1 MSPRSTTPRK
11 KIFEKTP
18 EKAGKLKMNRPT
30 SDINNKSMDAAY
42 EVTFNEG
49 TNANAFK

>member
-1 MSPRSTTPRK
+1 
-11 KIFEKTP
+11 
-18 EKAGKLKMNRPT
+18 MNRPT